1 MANLKSMSR
10 GMFKRKSSKRSS
22 NNMVKRKGRKSSR
35 RKSSSSSGS
44 GKILGIKIP
53 VVGKVF
59 GNPTVKK
66 ALMGAGAVSLAFSL
80 ATLINNPTINK
91 VLNNK
96 LARIGLA
103 TAAGDIAG
111 GVIQVVKESPQ
122 LLGRMNRSGNGN
134 GTPQGSLVPMSGG
147 GVA

>member
-1 MANLKSMSR
+1 MANLMSMAR
-10 GMFKRKSSKRSS
+10 GRFKSKRSKS
-22 NNMVKRKGRKSSR
+22 KSKNMAKRKRSKS

-44 GKILGIKIP
+44 GKILGIKVP
-53 VVGKVF
+53 VIGKVF

-66 ALMGAGAVSLAFSL
+66 ALMGAGAVSLAISV
-80 ATLINNPTINK
+80 AALINNPTINRA
-91 VLNNK
+91 LNNK
-96 LARIGLA
+96 LVRIGLA

-122 LLGRMNRSGNGN
+122 LLARTNGN
-134 GTPQGSLVPMSGG
+134 GQTQTSLVPQAGG